1 MPEMKEYSGKDVNGA
16 IESACADFGVL
27 RTQLKV
33 EILDTGSA
41 GIFGIGRKDACIRVG
56 IKAISEE
63 IDDDPFGMADIFD
76 DGLLNP
82 KKSRVEKPKAAASA
96 SRRGR
101 SVEKVVEKKRKAVEK
116 HVEKSTAAVPSHS
129 SPSSIAPVSQVPE
142 AEASHEIV
150 EIICSELVKIVQ
162 LMGFPSTTEVQVE
175 GLTINVELHSD
186 FEEELIGE
194 EGRVVDSLQYL
205 IRKIAGRKS
214 QERLRINLDVGNY
227 RCRRIKELCV
237 KAVKLAAAVK
247 DGGTSKIMP
256 GLSPAERREVHL
268 VLRQDREVRSRSV
281 GEGMFKK
288 VLIYKPGSSNGG
300 RKSRRNSRR
309 REG

>member
-1 MPEMKEYSGKDVNGA
+1 MPEMKEYSGKDVNEA

-41 GIFGIGRKDACIRVG
+41 GIFGIGRKNACIRVRV
-56 IKAISEE
+56 KAASGE
-63 IDDDPFGMADIFD
+63 IDDDPFGVADIFD
-76 DGLLNP
+76 NGLLNP
-82 KKSRVEKPKAAASA
+82 EKSGVEKQKTSA
-96 SRRGR
+96 PGGGEC
-101 SVEKVVEKKRKAVEK
+101 VEKVVKRKGKAVEK
-116 HVEKSTAAVPSHS
+116 NVEKSTTAVPALS
-129 SPSSIAPVSQVPE
+129 SLPSAVSVPQTPE
-142 AEASHEIV
+142 TQASQEIV

-162 LMGFPSTTEVQVE
+162 LMGFPSTIEVQVE
-175 GLTINVELHSD
+175 GLTINVELHGD

-227 RCRRIKELCV
+227 RRRRIKELCA

-247 DGGTSKIMP
+247 DGGSSRVMP
-256 GLSPAERREVHL
+256 GLSPAERREVHI
-268 VLRQDREVRSRSV
+268 VLRHDSEVRSRSV

-300 RKSRRNSRR
+300 RKSRRNGRR
-309 REG
+309 RED

>member
-56 IKAISEE
+56 IKAASEE

-76 DGLLNP
+76 DGLLKP
-82 KKSRVEKPKAAASA
+82 KKSRVKKPEASA

-116 HVEKSTAAVPSHS
+116 YVEKSTAAAPSFS
-129 SPSSIAPVSQVPE
+129 SPPSIAPKSQVAE
-142 AEASHEIV
+142 AQASHEIV
-150 EIICSELVKIVQ
+150 EIIRSELVKIVQ
-162 LMGFPSTTEVQVE
+162 LMGFPSTAEVQVE
-175 GLTINVELHSD
+175 GLTINVELHGD

-194 EGRVVDSLQYL
+194 EGRVVDSLQYIL
-205 IRKIAGRKS
+205 RKIAGRKS

-227 RCRRIKELCV
+227 RCRRIKELCA

-247 DGGTSKIMP
+247 AGGTSKIMP
-256 GLSPAERREVHL
+256 GLSPTERREVHL
-268 VLRQDREVRSRSV
+268 ALRHDSEIRSRSV

-288 VLIYKPGSSNGG
+288 VLIYKPGSNNGG
-300 RKSRRNSRR
+300 RKSRRNGRR